1 MHPEEII
8 DHGLSLSR
16 YAQRVLE
23 SEPDLRAQLS
33 ARMDYPF
40 LAEEMQAFLDDM
52 PDVRHSET
60 ALHAALRRLR
70 KQVML
75 RLIMRDLA
83 GKADLQEVMASM
95 TALAEVTVN
104 FSLMHH
110 YTWLADPLRY
120 GVPVGA
126 TSHKPQ
132 SLMVVA
138 MGKLGGNELNVS
150 SDVDLIF
157 IYPEEGETNGARSVS
172 NQDFFSRLGKKLIA
186 SLNEMTSDGYV
197 FRVDMRLRPY
207 GESGPLVMD
216 FAMLEAYFVSQGR
229 EWERYAWIK
238 SRVITHTQPEQALL
252 LERMAQSFVFRS
264 YLDFGAYESMRN
276 LYTQIRQEVNRRE
289 MHQNIKLGPGGIR
302 EIEFIAQVFQL
313 IRGGREVVLRIRP
326 TLSVLHCLQ
335 EKHHLPAD
343 MVAELAA
350 AYQFLRKL
358 EHRLQY
364 LDDRQTQELPVDPAD
379 QALIAR
385 AMGYPDYAGF
395 MQQLDSYR
403 STVTQH
409 FESVLSLPQKSDM
422 QDTLSWLWQE
432 RSDQTAGN
440 RDMSRHLGTLGFASP
455 DGILERLQVFRKGAR
470 YRQLAEPDRQRVD
483 TLIPMLVEVAARS
496 PAADT
501 TLELLLQLLESIS
514 RRSTYLSLLL
524 EHPEA
529 LERVARLSAISQ
541 WASKYLARHP
551 VLLDELLAPVDPD
564 TRPDQATASRE
575 LALQLESAVNSAGA
589 EDTEQ
594 RMDILRHF
602 HHARVFR
609 LLVQDL
615 DNRLPLE
622 KLSDHLTD
630 LADLIL
636 GQVLQQ
642 AWSGLRKK
650 HRTEPAFSVIGY
662 GKLGGKELGYVSD
675 LDIIFLYDDPH
686 PDAQE
691 IYARLGQRINSW
703 LTSYTS
709 AGLLYE
715 TDFRL
720 RPNGSGGLL
729 VSSVEAFME
738 YQQNQA
744 WVWEHQAL
752 TRARFVTGDRGIGEQ
767 FERIRKQ
774 ILCRRRVLPDLRHDI
789 LVMRQKMQEAHP
801 NATRLF
807 DIKHDRGGIIDVEFI
822 VQYLVL
828 GYAADYPELTGN
840 IGNIALL
847 KLAGELGLVSS
858 RRAGAVSD
866 IYREFRRIQHR
877 LRLSGTQDAD
887 TLPVQGGSQ
896 MFSRVDGADF
906 AAARSEV
913 LELWNEAF
921 GI

>member
-1 MHPEEII
+1 MHPEEMI
-8 DHGLSLSR
+8 DHALCLSR
-16 YAQRVLE
+16 YVQRVLE
-23 SEPDLRAQLS
+23 GEPGLRSQLS
-33 ARMDYPF
+33 ARVEYPF
-40 LAEEMQAFLDDM
+40 LGEEMQVLLDSA
-52 PDVRHSET
+52 PDVAHSEA
-60 ALHAALRRLR
+60 ALHTALRRLR
-70 KQVML
+70 KQAML
-75 RLIMRDLA
+75 RLMTRDLA

-104 FSLMHH
+104 FSLTHH
-110 YTWLADPLRY
+110 YAWLADPSRY
-120 GVPVGA
+120 GTPVGT
-126 TSHKPQ
+126 TSHTPQ
-132 SLMVVA
+132 SLMVAA

-150 SDVDLIF
+150 SDIDLVF
-157 IYPEEGETNGARSVS
+157 IYPEEGETNGDRSVS
-172 NQDFFSRLGKKLIA
+172 NQDFFSRLGRKLIA
-186 SLNEMTSDGYV
+186 SLNEMTADDYV

-207 GESGPLVMD
+207 GESGPLVMS
-216 FAMLEAYFVSQGR
+216 FAMLESYFVSQGR

-238 SRVITHTQPEQALL
+238 SRVITHTQPEQTLL
-252 LERMAQSFVFRS
+252 LERIAQSFVFRS

-313 IRGGREVVLRIRP
+313 IRGGREVMLRIRP
-326 TLSVLHCLQ
+326 TLSVLHYLQ
-335 EKHHLPAD
+335 EKHHLSAD
-343 MVAELAA
+343 MVAELAVV
-350 AYQFLRKL
+350 YRFLRKL

-364 LDDRQTQELPVDPAD
+364 LDDRQTQELPTDPVD
-379 QALIAR
+379 QVLIAK
-385 AMGYPDYAGF
+385 AMGYTDYAGF

-403 STVTQH
+403 SAVTRH

-422 QDTLSWLWQE
+422 QDALSWLWQE
-432 RSDQTAGN
+432 RDEQAAGN
-440 RDMSRHLGTLGFASP
+440 ENILKHLKALGFASP
-455 DGILERLQVFRKGAR
+455 EGILERLQAFQKGTR

-483 TLIPMLVEVAARS
+483 TLIPMLVEVAARFQV
-496 PAADT
+496 ADT
-501 TLELLLQLLESIS
+501 TLELLLQLVESIS

-564 TRPDQATASRE
+564 IKPDWAAASKE
-575 LALQLESAVNSAGA
+575 LALQLESAVSSTGA

-594 RMDILRHF
+594 KMDILRHF

-615 DNRLPLE
+615 DNQLPLE
-622 KLSDHLTD
+622 TLSDHLTD

-636 GQVLQQ
+636 DKVLQQ
-642 AWSGLRKK
+642 AWSGLRRK
-650 HRTEPAFSVIGY
+650 HRAEPAFSVIGY

-675 LDIIFLYDDPH
+675 LDIIFLYDDTH

-715 TDFRL
+715 ADFRL

-729 VSSVEAFME
+729 VSSVEAFTE

-752 TRARFVTGDRGIGEQ
+752 TRARFVTGDRAIGEQ
-767 FERIRKQ
+767 FESVRKQ
-774 ILCRRRVLPDLRHDI
+774 ILCRRRKLPDLRHDI
-789 LVMRQKMQEAHP
+789 LVMRQKMQDAHP
-801 NATRLF
+801 NVTRLF

-828 GYAADYPELTGN
+828 GYAADYLELTRN

-847 KLAGELGLVSS
+847 KLAGRLGLVSS
-858 RRAGAVSD
+858 LRAGAVSD

-877 LRLSGTQDAD
+877 LRLSGIQDTD
-887 TLPVQGGSQ
+887 TLPVQDRSL
-896 MFSRVDGADF
+896 MFSRVDGGEF

-913 LELWNEAF
+913 LALWNEAF
-921 GI
+921 GV